1 MESRVTPTIERRME
15 ESKTLLNNSIGYQE
29 TFDYKMSDICTNMI
43 NFYKAFAEKLDANKE
58 KLKQTEINFQV
69 ALAQCGDEHDTITD

>member
-1 MESRVTPTIERRME
+1 
-15 ESKTLLNNSIGYQE
+15 
-29 TFDYKMSDICTNMI
+29 MSDICTNMI

-69 ALAQCGDEHDTITD
+69 ALAQCGDEHDTIADQEEDRLKQTVEEM